1 MGSIARMQREK
12 LKKFVED
19 WEELFEEFPETKR
32 QASEEMGE
40 ATKKY
45 LDRQIGRSGF
55 RGGADYAVRSWQEVR
70 IGSKGG
76 YAAVSPV
83 KGIVLRRTSGDR
95 KVKTWR
101 GREVTSSM
109 VTRWQER
116 GYGTR
121 KAAPG
126 SERSWSRVKNG
137 KVHVRDKK
145 DYVKGKQFYSYTKL
159 KAFDNALKAAWHAM
173 DRIAWSDEFIAH
185 VKRQRGLE

>member
-12 LKKFVED
+12 LDEFTRY
-19 WEELFEEFPETKR
+19 WEGLFEEFPEER
-32 QASEEMGE
+32 RRASEAMGE
-40 ATKKY
+40 ATKKH

-55 RGGADYAVRSWQEVR
+55 RGGADHTVRSWQELR
-70 IGSKGG
+70 IGSEGG

-121 KAAPG
+121 RAAPG
-126 SERSWSRVKNG
+126 SERSWSRVKSG
-137 KVHVRDKK
+137 KAHVRDKK

-159 KAFDNALKAAWHAM
+159 KAFDNALKAAEQLL
-173 DRIAWSDEFIAH
+173 DRIAWSDAYMAHLKREFD
-185 VKRQRGLE
+185 VE